1 MFGIDPVVLG
11 FVLLAGLS
19 AGGVAYAFL
28 FNTLENEKAKERR
41 FGQVSRADTDRS
53 AVKASRDRQAETAK
67 RRKTIQDSLKELEA
81 KQAVREGKTTRPP
94 LSAQIRQAGMKVSVE
109 RFYAYS
115 AIFAVAAALVAFV
128 GGLPHYLLPAVP
140 LIAGIGMPRWLVSFR
155 RNMRVKRFLEE
166 FPNALDI
173 IVRAVKSGLPLND
186 GIRLIANEA
195 QEPVRSE
202 FRRIVESQQIGL
214 SIPEASMRMS
224 ETMPCSE
231 ASFFG
236 IVIQIQAQ
244 AGGNL
249 AEALG
254 NLSRV
259 LRDRKKMKAKVKA
272 LSMEAKASAAII
284 GALPFIVTFLVY
296 LSSPGYISLLFTTT
310 TGNIIIGISLFW
322 MSIGILVM
330 RKMVNFEV

>member
-1 MFGIDPVVLG
+1 MFGIDPMVIA
-11 FVLLAGLS
+11 FILLAGLS
-19 AGGVAYAFL
+19 AGGLAYAFL
-28 FNTLENEKAKERR
+28 LNDLENEKAKARR
-41 FGQVSRADTDRS
+41 FAQVKQSDIDRS
-53 AVKASRDRQAETAK
+53 SVKASRDRMAETAK
-67 RRKTIQDSLKELEA
+67 RRKTVQDSLKELEA
-81 KQAVREGKTTRPP
+81 KQAVREGRTTRPP
-94 LSAQIRQAGMKVSVE
+94 LSIQIKQAGMKTSVE
-109 RFYAYS
+109 RFYVYS
-115 AIFAVAAALVAFV
+115 VIIAVLATLGAFIAGAPLFV
-128 GGLPHYLLPAVP
+128 LPGVL
-140 LIAGIGMPRWLVSFR
+140 LIAGIGLPRWFIILR
-155 RNMRVKRFLEE
+155 RKGRVKRFLEE

-186 GIRLIANEA
+186 GIRLIANES

-214 SIPEASMRMS
+214 SIPEASMRMA
-224 ETMPCSE
+224 ETMPCPE

-284 GALPFIVTFLVY
+284 GALPFIVTFLIY
-296 LSSPGYISLLFTTT
+296 LSSPAYITPLFTTT
-310 TGNIIIGISLFW
+310 SGNIIIGIGLFW

-330 RKMVNFEV
+330 RKMVNFDV

>member
-1 MFGIDPVVLG
+1 MFGFEPTVIA

-19 AGGVAYAFL
+19 AGGIAYAFL
-28 FNTLENEKAKERR
+28 FTNLENEKATERR
-41 FGQVSRADTDRS
+41 FGQVKQSDNDRS

-67 RRKTIQDSLKELEA
+67 RRKTVQDSLKELEA
-81 KQAVREGKTTRPP
+81 KQAIREGKTTKPP
-94 LSAQIRQAGMKVSVE
+94 LSVQIKQAGLKISVE

-115 AIFAVAAALVAFV
+115 AVFAFAAVVLAFMAGAPFYVLPGVLLV
-128 GGLPHYLLPAVP
+128 GGVGL
-140 LIAGIGMPRWLVSFR
+140 PRWFIIVLR
-155 RNMRVKRFLEE
+155 KARVKRFLEE

-202 FRRIVESQQIGL
+202 FRRIVESQQVGL
-214 SIPEASMRMS
+214 SIPEATMRMS
-224 ETMPCSE
+224 ETMPCPE

-284 GALPFIVTFLVY
+284 GALPFIVTFLIY
-296 LSSPGYISLLFTTT
+296 LSSPAYISLLFTTT
-310 TGNIIIGISLFW
+310 TGHIIIGIGLFW